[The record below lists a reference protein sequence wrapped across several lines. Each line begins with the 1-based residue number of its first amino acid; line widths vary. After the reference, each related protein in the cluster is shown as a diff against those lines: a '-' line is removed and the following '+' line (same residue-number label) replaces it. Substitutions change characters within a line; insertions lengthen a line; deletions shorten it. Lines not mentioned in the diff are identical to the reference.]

1 MLLAQEVIHGF
12 YGIERAQRNFDK
24 NGVPVAHRTIPQ
36 ARQLKS
42 LDGYATLR
50 FLADESRVRVN
61 KLPQVKLVSL
71 VVLDITYQ
79 VNGVEVCAT
88 LH

>member
-1 MLLAQEVIHGF
+1 MLRAKQVINGF
-12 YGIERAQRNFDK
+12 HRVEGFNGHFDK
-24 NGVPVAHRTIPQ
+24 NGAPVAHRAIPQ
-36 ARQLKS
+36 ARQLQS
-42 LDGYATLR
+42 LDGYTTFR
-50 FLADESRVRVN
+50 FLADESRVWVN

-71 VVLDITYQ
+71 VVLDIAYQ